1 MNVLH
6 QNETSLRKIIVFR
19 IFIVS
24 LILIFGAIVYFVG
37 DNRKEAFSLIVIL
50 SVFYLFNLLF
60 LLFETLFKYYS
71 DYFKYLI
78 VISDIVLSSFII
90 YFTDGRSSPFIFLFP
105 LILLFSGILISR
117 WASYISLVLII
128 FLYLFILILQFKTV
142 NHIAGFSEAV
152 FFCTLHG

>member
-60 LLFETLFKYYS
+60 LLFETLFKYAVKLIKKNKASFLASLNYS
-71 DYFKYLI
+71 
-78 VISDIVLSSFII
+78 
-90 YFTDGRSSPFIFLFP
+90 
-105 LILLFSGILISR
+105 
-117 WASYISLVLII
+117 
-128 FLYLFILILQFKTV
+128 
-142 NHIAGFSEAV
+142 
-152 FFCTLHG
+152 